1 MLYCTVRKLKGGGL
15 YGDLADP
22 GARVT
27 DPSQKRENEPLDVLI
42 RDGVVAELG
51 PSLSADAREIRAD
64 GLDLLPGL
72 VDIHVHLRDPGQ
84 THKEDILS
92 AAGPPPP
99 EA

>member
-1 MLYCTVRKLKGGGL
+1 METWLIR
-15 YGDLADP
+15 

-64 GLDLLPGL
+64 GLDLLPG
-72 VDIHVHLRDPGQ
+72 PGGY
-84 THKEDILS
+84 TRAS
-92 AAGPPPP
+92 AGSWAD
-99 EA
+99 A

>member
-1 MLYCTVRKLKGGGL
+1 METWLIR
-15 YGDLADP
+15 

-42 RDGVVAELG
+42 RDGVVADLG

-72 VDIHVHLRDPGQ
+72 VDIHVHLRDLLKFVLQ
-84 THKEDILS
+84 K
-92 AAGPPPP
+92 
-99 EA
+99 